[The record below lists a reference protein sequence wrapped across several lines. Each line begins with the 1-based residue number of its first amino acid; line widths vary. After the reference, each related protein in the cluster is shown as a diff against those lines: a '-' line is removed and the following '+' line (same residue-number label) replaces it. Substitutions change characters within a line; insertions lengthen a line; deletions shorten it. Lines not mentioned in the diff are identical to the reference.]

1 LPPVVLTV
9 ISPSSKN
16 KNLKGKNM
24 ARQVT
29 YIFKKQRKTIQ
40 FSYGIFHDIYEAV
53 ADAEGIDLTNF
64 LAMEK
69 QLAMSCRGQGIL
81 KNNRKTEFASMG
93 FSEIK
98 FLRDEDEK
106 K

>member
-1 LPPVVLTV
+1 
-9 ISPSSKN
+9 
-16 KNLKGKNM
+16 M

-40 FSYGIFHDIYEAV
+40 FSYGQFHDIYEAV
-53 ADAEGIDLTNF
+53 AHAEGIDLTRF
-64 LAMEK
+64 LEMEK

-81 KNNRKTEFASMG
+81 KNNRKTEFSNMG

-98 FLRDEDEK
+98 FVRDEEGSK
-106 K
+106 

>member
-1 LPPVVLTV
+1 
-9 ISPSSKN
+9 
-16 KNLKGKNM
+16 M

-29 YIFKKQRKTIQ
+29 YIFKKKRKTMQ
-40 FSYGIFHDIYEAV
+40 FSYAVHHDIYEAV
-53 ADAEGIDLTNF
+53 AEAEGIDLTQF

-81 KNNRKTEFASMG
+81 KNHRKTEFTNMG
-93 FSEIK
+93 FSDIK
-98 FLRDEDEK
+98 FVRDEDEK

>member
-1 LPPVVLTV
+1 
-9 ISPSSKN
+9 
-16 KNLKGKNM
+16 M

-29 YIFKKQRKTIQ
+29 YVFKKQRKTMQ
-40 FSYGIFHDIYEAV
+40 FSYGVYHDIYEAV
-53 ADAEGIDLTNF
+53 AHAEGIDLTKF

-81 KNNRKTEFASMG
+81 KNHRKTEFANMG

-98 FLRDEDEK
+98 FIRDEDDK

>member
-1 LPPVVLTV
+1 
-9 ISPSSKN
+9 
-16 KNLKGKNM
+16 M

-53 ADAEGIDLTNF
+53 ADAEGIDLTRF

-81 KNNRKTEFASMG
+81 KNHRKTEFANMG

-98 FLRDEDEK
+98 FVRDEDEK

>member
-1 LPPVVLTV
+1 
-9 ISPSSKN
+9 
-16 KNLKGKNM
+16 M

>member
-1 LPPVVLTV
+1 
-9 ISPSSKN
+9 
-16 KNLKGKNM
+16 M

-29 YIFKKQRKTIQ
+29 YIFKKKRKSIP
-40 FSYGIFHDIYEAV
+40 FSYGVFHDIYEAV
-53 ADAEGIDLTNF
+53 ADAEGIDLTQF

-81 KNNRKTEFASMG
+81 KNHRKTEFATMG

-98 FLRDEDEK
+98 FIRDEDETK
-106 K
+106 